1 MLSLV
6 GYTSI
11 AQTIYTPNGTQV
23 PQNSIGTYPEEE
35 WLYTCDYQLQNIQ
48 DNVSN
53 RVYGSSCA
61 VISGYSRQYN
71 CHGYA
76 WHISTGGSQTAIFQ
90 YIDHGSYIENTYAVE
105 AYVSGNSPSYT

>member
-11 AQTIYTPNGTQV
+11 ARTIYTPNGTQV

-53 RVYGSSCA
+53 GVYGSSCV

-71 CHGYA
+71 YNSSFRFIC
-76 WHISTGGSQTAIFQ
+76 TFQ
-90 YIDHGSYIENTYAVE
+90 YINRCFD
-105 AYVSGNSPSYT
+105 